1 MGARWLALVAFVLSV
16 GCALAGELA
25 PQLRTAIDGFSA
37 HRRVALG
44 YLRTDN
50 PELAAIEIEQ
60 MRDRWQ
66 EDMRNLP
73 PDAMNDRAL
82 AAALV
87 ATGQAILDALAEAN
101 RGELGA
107 SQRLLD
113 HAAQPLQAWRSA
125 NGIRL
130 FSDCIV
136 EVGSAYGRLDV
147 HRVKAPDLT
156 ILATRDSI
164 LAATT
169 DTETALKHCDTE
181 AQPGIRNE
189 AEFRR
194 LIDGM
199 LNSLSQ
205 MPEALR
211 LRDNGLLH
219 RLLIE
224 QRSFERLLAFRFG

>member
-1 MGARWLALVAFVLSV
+1 MGVRWLALAALGLVV
-16 GCALAGELA
+16 GHALAAELT
-25 PQLRTAIDGFSA
+25 PELRTAIDGFSA
-37 HRRVALG
+37 HRRVAMG

-50 PELAAIEIEQ
+50 SELAAIEIEQ

-66 EDMRNLP
+66 EDVRSIP
-73 PDAMNDRAL
+73 PGVLNDRAL
-82 AAALV
+82 VGALAA
-87 ATGQAILDALAEAN
+87 TEQAILGTLAAAN
-101 RGELGA
+101 NGELTA
-107 SQRLLD
+107 AQRLLD
-113 HAAQPLQAWRSA
+113 HAAQPLQAWRRA

-130 FSDCIV
+130 FSDCIA
-136 EVGSAYGRLDV
+136 EAAETYGRLDV
-147 HRVKAPDLT
+147 YRSSAPDLA

-164 LAATT
+164 LAAATG
-169 DTETALKHCDTE
+169 TETALKRCADE
-181 AQPGIRNE
+181 APAGIRNE

-211 LRDNGLLH
+211 QRDSGLLH

-224 QRSFERLLAFRFG
+224 QRSFEQLLAFRFG

>member
-1 MGARWLALVAFVLSV
+1 MGARWLALVALVLSV

-25 PQLRTAIDGFSA
+25 PELRTAIDGFSA

-66 EDMRNLP
+66 QDMRNIP
-73 PDAMNDRAL
+73 PDAKNDRAL
-82 AAALV
+82 GAALAV
-87 ATGQAILDALAEAN
+87 TEQAILDALAAAN
-101 RGELGA
+101 IGELTA
-107 SQRLLD
+107 AQRLLD
-113 HAAQPLQAWRSA
+113 HAAQPLQAWRKA

-130 FSDCIV
+130 FSDCIA
-136 EVGSAYGRLDV
+136 EVGSAYGRLDA
-147 HRVKAPDLT
+147 HRVKAPDLD
-156 ILATRDSI
+156 IPETRDRI
-164 LAATT
+164 VTATT
-169 DTETALKHCDTE
+169 DTEKALKRCDNE
-181 AQPGIRNE
+181 VAPGIRRE